1 MENIMVMK
9 KHLAAAVAAFT
20 VMPAMAQ
27 DTAPIVPVEMFYCDL
42 REGAEMSDLKAVA
55 ADFAK
60 WAKKRGDYS
69 AWIITPQF
77 RTTEATWQV
86 GWLGSWTS
94 GAGMGAG
101 IDAYRAEGGKLAA
114 AFDEVITCSGH
125 GLASSMEIHAP
136 NGPPDNGLVWF
147 SSCSLEDG
155 ASMADAMKAHGRYA
169 AAMRDKGAEGGSSW
183 AFVPTLGGGSP
194 DFDYYHV
201 AAWSRYADFGKGYDI
216 YFNGGGMAVMEE
228 ATAGVVSCDTP
239 RIYDA
244 QLVVKAAE

>member
-1 MENIMVMK
+1 MMIMK
-9 KHLAAAVAAFT
+9 KHVAAFIAACT
-20 VMPAMAQ
+20 VIPAMAQ
-27 DTAPIVPVEMFYCDL
+27 ESAPIVPVEMFYCDF
-42 REGAEMSDLKAVA
+42 REGKAMKDLTAVA
-55 ADFAK
+55 SDFAK

-77 RTTEATWQV
+77 RTTEATWEV

-136 NGPPDNGLVWF
+136 SGPPDDGLVWF
-147 SSCSLEDG
+147 SSCSLDED
-155 ASMADAMKAHGRYA
+155 ASMADALKAHGQYS
-169 AAMRDKGAEGGSSW
+169 AAMRDMGATGGSSW

-201 AAWSRYADFGKGYDI
+201 SAWTRYADFGKGYDL
-216 YFNGGGMAVMEE
+216 YFNGGGLAAMEE
-228 ATAGVVSCDTP
+228 ATDDVVSCDAP

-244 QLVVKAAE
+244 RLVVRAAE